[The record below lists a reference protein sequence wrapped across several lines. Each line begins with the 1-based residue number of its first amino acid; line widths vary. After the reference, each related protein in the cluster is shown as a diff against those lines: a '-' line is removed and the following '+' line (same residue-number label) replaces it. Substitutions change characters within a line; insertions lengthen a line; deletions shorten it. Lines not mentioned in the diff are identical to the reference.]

1 MSGLALAEPVAHKT
15 REIMPVADLVAE
27 NITKQFES
35 AGQALAILQ
44 GVSLEL
50 SAGQNLVI
58 LGPSGAGKSTLL
70 QILGGLD
77 PPTSGTVQLRGVNPF
92 ELAGRELA
100 RFRNANIGFIFQDHH
115 LLPQLSALENVL
127 IPVLAQQRVQRT
139 SVERAEQLLAAVGLS
154 QRMNHRPGQ
163 LSGGERQRVAV
174 ARALIMQPV
183 LVLADEPTG
192 SLDTASAQAVG
203 QILCDLSEK
212 EPAILVCVTH
222 SEALADQFHRRVS
235 LANGRIVEANQS
247 SI

>member
-1 MSGLALAEPVAHKT
+1 M
-15 REIMPVADLVAE
+15 ADLVAE
-27 NITKQFES
+27 QLTKQFES
-35 AGQALAILQ
+35 AGQSLSILR

-77 PPTSGTVQLRGVNPF
+77 PPTSGTVRLRGENPF
-92 ELAGRELA
+92 ELVGRALA
-100 RFRNANIGFIFQDHH
+100 RFRNANVGFIFQDHY
-115 LLPQLSALENVL
+115 LLPQLSALDNVL

-139 SVERAEQLLAAVGLS
+139 SIERAEQLLAAVGLS
-154 QRMNHRPGQ
+154 RRTTHRPGQ

-192 SLDTASAQAVG
+192 SLDTASAQTVG
-203 QILCDLSEK
+203 QILCELSEK
-212 EPAILVCVTH
+212 EQAILVCVTH
-222 SEALADQFHRRVS
+222 SEALADQFQRRVF
-235 LANGRIVEANQS
+235 LVDGRFVETKP
-247 SI
+247 